1 MKSQK
6 GITIISLIVYVMSF
20 FAICGVVAV
29 ITNFFH
35 NNTKVLSDEA
45 TSYSEYDM
53 LNAYLVKETRQLEN
67 FAVLN
72 GSSLA
77 FKSGN
82 EYIFTKEENEEYGEI
97 ILKNKEKSKYFIISK
112 YVKNCTFEIVEDT
125 NTIKI
130 EVEILDKKYNQTYT
144 IEQ

>member
-45 TSYSEYDM
+45 SAHSEYDM
-53 LNAYLVKETRQLEN
+53 LNAYLVKETKQSEN
-67 FAVLN
+67 LATEN
-72 GSSLA
+72 GSNLI
-77 FKSGN
+77 FQNGN
-82 EYIFTKEENEEYGEI
+82 EYIFTKDENDEYGEI
-97 ILKNKEKSKYFIISK
+97 ILKNKEKSKYFILCK
-112 YVKNCTFEIVEDT
+112 YVKSFTVKVVENNIEMEI
-125 NTIKI
+125 
-130 EVEILDKKYNQTYT
+130 EILDKKYNQTYT

>member
-6 GITIISLIVYVMSF
+6 GITIISLIIYVMSF

-45 TSYSEYDM
+45 SAYSEYDM
-53 LNAYLVKETRQLEN
+53 LNAYLVKETKQVGNIVTEN
-67 FAVLN
+67 E
-72 GSSLA
+72 SSLS
-77 FKSGN
+77 FQNGN
-82 EYIFTKEENEEYGEI
+82 EYIFTKDANEEYGEI
-97 ILKNKEKSKYFIISK
+97 IFKNVEKSKYFIICK
-112 YVKNCTFEIVEDT
+112 YVKSFTVKVVENSIQMEI
-125 NTIKI
+125 
-130 EVEILDKKYNQTYT
+130 EILDKKYSQTYT